1 MDVGSEAYRRF
12 LNGDK
17 RAMAELI
24 TEYRDGLILYLHTI
38 VDNISLAEELAE
50 ETFVKLGTRRSKD
63 KGNGSFKTWL
73 YTIARNMAIDCL
85 RRQSKNAYRRQLPNP
100 RRH

>member
-50 ETFVKLGTRRSKD
+50 
-63 KGNGSFKTWL
+63 
-73 YTIARNMAIDCL
+73 
-85 RRQSKNAYRRQLPNP
+85 NP
-100 RRH
+100 S